1 MKLIAHR
8 GLHSKN
14 TKENTLPALLLA
26 NKNTNL
32 SGLEL
37 DVRLTRDNEVVVIH
51 DEDINRVSNGKGKV
65 RDMTLDRLKRFNCGT
80 ILKRERISTLDEA
93 LNKLSPSGMIII
105 ELKDELNKNNILV
118 NKVLELIKKY
128 PNLNIWLKSFSKDI
142 VLYLKQYSN
151 YPVGILINANNK
163 ELLNIDVDFYSI
175 SQKVINNEIVD
186 NLLKQNKNIMVW
198 TINDEN
204 EIMSLKNNL
213 GYNFERVY
221 IISDRPLTINKGLEG

>member
-65 RDMTLDRLKRFNCGT
+65 RDMTLARLKRFNCGT
-80 ILKRERISTLDEA
+80 LLKRERISTLDEVS
-93 LNKLSPSGMIII
+93 NKLSPSRIIII
-105 ELKDELNKNNILV
+105 ELKDEQNKNNILA
-118 NKVLELIKKY
+118 NKVLKIIEKY
-128 PNLNIWLKSFSKDI
+128 PNLDIWLKSFSKEI
-142 VLYLKQYSN
+142 VNKLQEYSQN
-151 YPVGILINANNK
+151 PVGILINKDNR
-163 ELLNIDVDFYSI
+163 ELLDMDVDFYSI
-175 SQKVINNEIVD
+175 SQKIIDNNIVNDLTSRNKTILIWTVNTKEDINILNDKIG
-186 NLLKQNKNIMVW
+186 NRLNNI
-198 TINDEN
+198 
-204 EIMSLKNNL
+204 
-213 GYNFERVY
+213 Y
-221 IISDRPLTINKGLEG
+221 IISDNPLKL

>member
-186 NLLKQNKNIMVW
+186 NLLKQNKI
-198 TINDEN
+198 
-204 EIMSLKNNL
+204 
-213 GYNFERVY
+213 
-221 IISDRPLTINKGLEG
+221 

>member
-93 LNKLSPSGMIII
+93 LNKLSPS
-105 ELKDELNKNNILV
+105 
-118 NKVLELIKKY
+118 
-128 PNLNIWLKSFSKDI
+128 
-142 VLYLKQYSN
+142 
-151 YPVGILINANNK
+151 
-163 ELLNIDVDFYSI
+163 LLPS
-175 SQKVINNEIVD
+175 
-186 NLLKQNKNIMVW
+186 
-198 TINDEN
+198 IND
-204 EIMSLKNNL
+204 
-213 GYNFERVY
+213 
-221 IISDRPLTINKGLEG
+221 